1 MVQRQE
7 RGALRIEGEAGR
19 VLGHLASA
27 QSAPPTTVRAPRR
40 GATPWTS
47 GGPQPPAALML
58 GYLAD
63 FCGRKGGG
71 ARASTERWLRG
82 RVWDINMGPLLDL
95 TLQGALKKLRNDAT
109 SGALRAAALAPECK
123 YWSRVWFLAEQ
134 IRSSAS
140 PWGLPSLSS
149 RGWASLVWGNRSM
162 WATVLIIRI
171 LIKFGVPYALEHLAG
186 SSFWNTPEV
195 AGFLRHRCVRKCV
208 IYQCASRPTGAMVAV
223 HVTTPASDMSSLSEN
238 AWQQHPP
245 RAQPHRPTR
254 RAPPKHWRLS
264 LWRTLEI
271 NSISILL
278 RVILASRCRRCART
292 ASSFWCWSLASGRFG
307 RYDGGQS

>member
-1 MVQRQE
+1 
-7 RGALRIEGEAGR
+7 
-19 VLGHLASA
+19 
-27 QSAPPTTVRAPRR
+27 
-40 GATPWTS
+40 
-47 GGPQPPAALML
+47 ML

-195 AGFLRHRCVRKCV
+195 AGFLRGRCVRKCV
-208 IYQCASRPTGAMVAV
+208 IYQCASRPTGAMGLHRQA
-223 HVTTPASDMSSLSEN
+223 TCRPYRKMLGSNTLQERSRTDLPA
-238 AWQQHPP
+238 
-245 RAQPHRPTR
+245 
-254 RAPPKHWRLS
+254 APLPN
-264 LWRTLEI
+264 I
-271 NSISILL
+271 GDYP
-278 RVILASRCRRCART
+278 CG
-292 ASSFWCWSLASGRFG
+292 GR
-307 RYDGGQS
+307 